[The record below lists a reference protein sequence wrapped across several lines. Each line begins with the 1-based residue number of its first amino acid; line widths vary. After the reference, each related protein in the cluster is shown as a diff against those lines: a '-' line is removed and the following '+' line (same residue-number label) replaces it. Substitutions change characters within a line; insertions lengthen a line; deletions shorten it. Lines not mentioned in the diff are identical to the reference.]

1 MNCHDLF
8 WIRMVWKE
16 GEGVLHSK
24 YEWRNSSGDQ
34 RTGEELA
41 RQMNLSPLV
50 GSILAARGIHDADD
64 VSKLL
69 RGHLEE
75 LHDPFLMSG
84 MQEAVPRIR
93 QALEQCERILVY
105 GDYDAD
111 GASSTS
117 LMIQLMRRL
126 GADFEYYIPHR
137 SKEGYGLHIPALE
150 QAKARGVSLI
160 ITVDTGISAVEQIAF
175 ASRVGIDVIVTD
187 HHEPPAQLPQAYA
200 LINPKLPYCSYP
212 FKGLAGVG
220 VAYKLAAALL
230 EHEVPTEWLELV
242 AIGTIADLMPLTDE
256 NRILVKHGLQ
266 SMSRSAFPGVRALLQ
281 IAGWK
286 GGEVSST
293 QVAFGL
299 APRINASGRMSH
311 ANLAVELLTE
321 SDGERAEQGAAALDR
336 LNKERQEL
344 VEDILEQALEQVEEK
359 KRDPERPDVIVVAG
373 EGWNVGVVGI
383 VASKILERYYRPVI
397 VLAIN
402 PETGECKGSAR
413 SIPGFDIYEALTD
426 CSDLLHHYG
435 GHPSAAGMSLHRREL
450 GAFEQSLNRYAELKM
465 TPEQLVPWMESD
477 VECALGDITLPALEQ
492 LELLAPYGMGN
503 PNPRLMIR
511 GATLQEAKQIGKEG
525 KHLRVLLRQQDILVE
540 AVCFGKGDLA
550 CCLSEKAEVDLI
562 AEAGI
567 NEWNGSRKPQLLIQD
582 LRVPHMQVFDFRGT
596 RHPIAKLLELIGGLG
611 RIQNEAAESEAVLV
625 NSPVQ
630 QEIENQLNELPVWV
644 YDRRIGARLE
654 GLPECTVHPEQVR
667 SLFVLELPD
676 SPVEWNR
683 MLSIFKGLERIYLL
697 HPNITAQE
705 VLRPPSREL
714 FKEVYALLRA
724 LTIRRIPEAELLP
737 LLEARTALSRRMLEM
752 VLDVFEELE
761 FVSRQEGELL
771 VNESP
776 SKKPLETSQ
785 RYLELAR
792 LAEMEQILLHGQIP
806 QISQWLQP
814 QIQGVS

>member
-1 MNCHDLF
+1 
-8 WIRMVWKE
+8 MVWKE

-24 YEWRNSSGDQ
+24 YEWRNSFYDQ

-41 RQMNLSPLV
+41 RQLNLSPLM

-64 VSKLL
+64 VSRLL
-69 RGHLEE
+69 HGHLEE
-75 LHDPFLMSG
+75 LHDPLLMSG

-93 QALEQCERILVY
+93 QALEQGERILIY

-126 GADFEYYIPHR
+126 DADFEYYIPHR
-137 SKEGYGLHIPALE
+137 SKEGYGLHISALE

-175 ASRVGIDVIVTD
+175 ASLAGMDVIVTD
-187 HHEPPAQLPQAYA
+187 HHEPPVQLPQAYA
-200 LINPKLPYCSYP
+200 LINPKLPYCPYP

-230 EHEVPTEWLELV
+230 NHEVPNEWLELV

-256 NRILVKHGLQ
+256 NRILVKLGLQ

-321 SDGERAEQGAAALDR
+321 NDDERAGQEAIALDQ

-344 VEDILEQALEQVEEK
+344 VEDILEQALEQVGEK

-450 GAFEQSLNRYAELKM
+450 GEFEQRLNRYAELKM
-465 TPEQLVPWMESD
+465 EPEQLVPWMESD

-503 PNPRLMIR
+503 PQPRLMIR
-511 GATLQEAKQIGKEG
+511 GASLQEAKQMGKDG
-525 KHLRVLLRQQDILVE
+525 KHLRLLLRQQDILME

-550 CCLSEKAEVDLI
+550 CCLSEMAEVDLI

-567 NEWNGSRKPQLLIQD
+567 NEWNGSRKPQLMIQD

-596 RHPIAKLLELIGGLG
+596 RQPLAKLLELIGGLG
-611 RIQNEAAESEAVLV
+611 RIQNAAAESAAVLV
-625 NSPVQ
+625 NSPVR
-630 QEIENQLNELPVWV
+630 QEVENQLNELPVWV
-644 YDRRIGARLE
+644 YDRRIGARQD
-654 GLPECTVHPEQVR
+654 GLSEYPVHPEQVR
-667 SLFVLELPD
+667 SLFILELPNF
-676 SPVEWNR
+676 PVEMNR

-724 LTIRRIPEAELLP
+724 LTMRRIPEAELLP
-737 LLEARTALSRRMLEM
+737 LLEARTTLSRRMLEM

-761 FVSRQEGELL
+761 FISRQAGELL

-814 QIQGVS
+814 QIQVVS